1 MSARV
6 ELDPG
11 PVTAL
16 DGLEKARLWDLL
28 GAIEDA
34 IEALGDDPG
43 SRESRKRA
51 FAGGTFGIPVRD
63 RDEDWLIVWEPE
75 QRAEKEQ
82 TFSSPG
88 RVPVLGFVRTEECI
102 EISSSGSACR
112 AGYGGPALM

>member
-43 SRESRKRA
+43 SRDSRKRA

-75 QRAEKEQ
+75 QRAEK
-82 TFSSPG
+82 SLKPRR
-88 RVPVLGFVRTEECI
+88 RVRMKPQRRTL
-102 EISSSGSACR
+102 SWSAT
-112 AGYGGPALM
+112 

>member
-11 PVTAL
+11 PGAAL

-43 SRESRKRA
+43 SRESRRRA

-63 RDEDWLIVWEPE
+63 RDEDWLIVWELEP
-75 QRAEKEQ
+75 RAEKELEAKAEDEDEAAAED
-82 TFSSPG
+82 
-88 RVPVLGFVRTEECI
+88 VVVVRYI
-102 EISSSGSACR
+102 
-112 AGYGGPALM
+112 GPDPFA

>member
-11 PVTAL
+11 PGAAL

-75 QRAEKEQ
+75 PGAEKELEAKAEDEDEAAAEDVVVI
-82 TFSSPG
+82 
-88 RVPVLGFVRTEECI
+88 RYI
-102 EISSSGSACR
+102 
-112 AGYGGPALM
+112 GPDPFA

>member
-11 PVTAL
+11 PSTAL

-75 QRAEKEQ
+75 PRALEAKAEDEDEAAAEDVVVI
-82 TFSSPG
+82 
-88 RVPVLGFVRTEECI
+88 RYI
-102 EISSSGSACR
+102 
-112 AGYGGPALM
+112 GPDPFA